1 MHIKRLRL
9 EGFRFF
15 KLKNIRYFDYVP
27 EKQVQIIVGTSGSGK
42 SSLIKQLSPLPASSD
57 EFYRPGK
64 KEIWIEYQNRQYY
77 LASIFTEDRNMF
89 IFEVDGENLNKG
101 MTVTVYKELVEE
113 HFSYRADI
121 HAILTGAVYFHDM
134 SPNERRTLFMRMNHE
149 DYSFA
154 LSVFKKIK
162 DRIKDYMLLLKQLQ
176 VRLGSEMEKIIPVEK
191 VDTVKA
197 EIENEKAILRELL
210 NHRRSVTT
218 VDANMAANNDS
229 RLMAAMVSLES
240 TLALLNTNKGFKDP
254 TALEYS
260 ISSITETIRT
270 LQAEFNSRCESA
282 EKTKNILQQLKQNTN
297 SNLTSAINEL
307 ADLENKERKL
317 LSMFKFRTPI
327 DNPVAAETE
336 LNKAYD
342 AIHHYVDLLNYL
354 CKKYFSKEWTNAEW
368 ADLLQQIAEG
378 NAAIRALE
386 ENIKAY
392 DAKLASLAESAKAD
406 AIECPSC
413 NHQWKLNYSEEEF
426 KRLTT
431 LRETALASL
440 AAATKKL
447 EAYQD
452 FKNDFDKYWKCLDFA
467 ISFYKSPNLAASLKE
482 IDETTPYLKD
492 PVGFNCSL
500 EFLRQDIELH
510 KELVNLRQRKDAT
523 LALKKTLSGFANV
536 SVEALEKSLAE
547 DTERIQLLQALIS
560 NATAEKR
567 TAESELQLYCR
578 IIELYRSFLSIY
590 QSRQQYYA
598 DDIDVQY
605 RQAENEIIHHL
616 QLSITSKDRML
627 SQAAMQQQ
635 NIATLTAEITQLQN
649 KINLLK
655 LAAKE
660 LSPTEGL
667 IAKGMTSFINKFVEN
682 VNSFIAKHW
691 LYPMEI
697 IPIKIKSDEDFDL
710 DYKFAVSV
718 NDDLDNPTPD
728 IANCS
733 SGMKEII
740 NIAFVAIIMQYLG
753 LREFPIFLDEF
764 AVKMDE
770 AHRKAAYQIIEQ
782 LTDILGI
789 SQVFVVSHYENS
801 YGSLSNSDLTVLCD
815 ANISIPSHLS
825 YNTCLTIQ

>member
-134 SPNERRTLFMRMNHE
+134 TPNERRTLFMRMNHE

-176 VRLGSEMEKIIPVEK
+176 VRLGSEVEKIIPAEK
-191 VDTVKA
+191 VDSVKA

-229 RLMAAMVSLES
+229 KLMAAMISLES
-240 TLALLNTNKGFKDP
+240 TLALLSSNKCF
-254 TALEYS
+254 LEPQTLEWM
-260 ISSITETIRT
+260 ISSINDKIRT
-270 LQAEFNSRCESA
+270 YQADFNSKCESA
-282 EKTKNILQQLKQNTN
+282 EKTRTLLQQVRQNT
-297 SNLTSAINEL
+297 STNLTTVINEL
-307 ADLENKERKL
+307 QNLEKEEKRL
-317 LSMFKFRTPI
+317 LSMFKFKTPI
-327 DNPVAAETE
+327 TNPASAEAE
-336 LNKAYD
+336 LNKAYE
-342 AIHHYVDLLNYL
+342 ALCHYVEELRQLNQ
-354 CKKYFSKEWTNAEW
+354 KYPEKEWLNSDW
-368 ADLLQQIAEG
+368 AVLLQHIAEG
-378 NAAIRALE
+378 NAAGRALE
-386 ENIKAY
+386 DNIKAF
-392 DAKLASLAESAKAD
+392 DAKLAALAENSKAD
-406 AIECPSC
+406 AVECPSC
-413 NHQWKLNYSEEEF
+413 NHQWKLNYSEEELN
-426 KRLTT
+426 RLTK
-431 LRETALASL
+431 LKATAVADL
-440 AAATKKL
+440 AAVNKKL
-447 EAYQD
+447 EALQLLKID
-452 FKNDFDKYWKCLDFA
+452 FEKYWKCLDFA
-467 ISFYKSPNLAASLKE
+467 SSFYRSPSLEATLRE
-482 IDETTPYLKD
+482 IDTVTPYLKD
-492 PVGFNCSL
+492 PVGFSCSL
-500 EFLRQDIELH
+500 EFLRQDISLH
-510 KELVNLRQRKDAT
+510 KELTT
-523 LALKKTLSGFANV
+523 LKQKKEAAQAMKKTMSGFANV
-536 SVEALEKSLAE
+536 SAEALEKSLEE
-547 DTERIQLLQALIS
+547 DTLQLQRLQVMIS
-560 NATAEKR
+560 ASTAEKR
-567 TAESELQLYCR
+567 TVEADLA
-578 IIELYRSFLSIY
+578 LYRKIITLYQSFQSIY

-635 NIATLTAEITQLQN
+635 NIATLSAEITQLQN